1 MTYAIIQVGG
11 KQYRVRA
18 GEKLLVDR
26 LAHGEGNTFSPR
38 VLLVGGDGPADLA
51 PKDGIVTARVVSD
64 LRGPKIRIGKYKKR
78 TGYKRH
84 NGFRAALTQIEI
96 QSIGAT
102 KAPAA
107 VKPAAEEKPKAVAK
121 PKAET
126 VAKPKA
132 APKPKAETVA
142 KPKAEPKAKAPAKPK
157 AEAAAKPKAPAKP
170 KAAAKKA
177 PAAKAKPRA
186 PKKEES

>member
-11 KQYRVRA
+11 KQYRVHP

-26 LAHGEGNTFSPR
+26 LAHGEGKTFSPR

-51 PKDGIVTARVVSD
+51 PKDGVVTARVVSD

-84 NGFRAALTQIEI
+84 NGFRSALTQIEI

-102 KAPAA
+102 KAQ
-107 VKPAAEEKPKAVAK
+107 
-121 PKAET
+121 
-126 VAKPKA
+126 
-132 APKPKAETVA
+132 
-142 KPKAEPKAKAPAKPK
+142 
-157 AEAAAKPKAPAKP
+157 AAAKPVVVEEKPAFL
-170 KAAAKKA
+170 
-177 PAAKAKPRA
+177 RG
-186 PKKEES
+186 

>member
-26 LAHGEGNTFSPR
+26 LVHGEGNTFSPR

-51 PKDGIVTARVVSD
+51 PKEGIVTARVVSD

-107 VKPAAEEKPKAVAK
+107 VKPAAA
-121 PKAET
+121 
-126 VAKPKA
+126 AKPKA
-132 APKPKAETVA
+132 APKPKAETVTE
-142 KPKAEPKAKAPAKPK
+142 PKAEPKAKAPAKPK